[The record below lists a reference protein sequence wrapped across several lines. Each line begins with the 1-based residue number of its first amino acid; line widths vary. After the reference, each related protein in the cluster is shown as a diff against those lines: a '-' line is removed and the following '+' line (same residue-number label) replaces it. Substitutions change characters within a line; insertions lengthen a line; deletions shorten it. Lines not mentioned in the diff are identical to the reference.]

1 MIRKIIILCGN
12 ISFTYLS
19 IIFFFRYE
27 DDDRRFYW
35 SGRHGPRETE
45 RESRQSVISR
55 KLDSDRR
62 VEDWNEE
69 TRHRRR
75 RETRD
80 RRCCPDWEQAEHGK
94 HPAVVKII

>member
-1 MIRKIIILCGN
+1 MPFLVN
-12 ISFTYLS
+12 INVCEFG
-19 IIFFFRYE
+19 IFFRYE

-35 SGRHGPRETE
+35 SGRHGPHETE
-45 RESRQSVISR
+45 REGRQSVISR
-55 KLDSDRR
+55 NLDSDRR

-69 TRHRRR
+69 ARHRRR

-94 HPAVVKII
+94 IFVLS